1 MLFCFTARNP
11 GGAVMRAVL
20 ITALLSLTCL
30 PAHAQMSD
38 AGFLQS
44 LGGDWS
50 GTGMVLTR
58 IGGTSFNVS
67 CTLRSDASAS
77 TVSMNGKC
85 RGLAVF
91 TRAFSANV
99 KASGQRYSG
108 NYIGPSGQP
117 SKLVGSRQ
125 GNRLNL
131 NVTWARVVNGD
142 RNATLMIEKVGQDR
156 LRLQTADRDLTSGR
170 SVVTSR
176 IDLQRPS
183 TASR

>member
-1 MLFCFTARNP
+1 
-11 GGAVMRAVL
+11 MRAVL
-20 ITALLSLTCL
+20 IAALLSLTCL
-30 PAHAQMSD
+30 PARADTSE

-50 GTGMVLTR
+50 GAGMVLTR
-58 IGGTSFNVS
+58 IGGTSLNVS
-67 CTLRSDASAS
+67 CTLRSDTSAS
-77 TVSMNGKC
+77 TVSMNGTC

-91 TRAFSANV
+91 TRAFSAIV
-99 KASGQRYSG
+99 KAAGQRYTG

-142 RNATLMIEKVGQDR
+142 RNATLVIEKVGQDR
-156 LRLQTADRDLTSGR
+156 LLMQTVDRDLASGR

-183 TASR
+183 AASR